1 VAERDGKA
9 NVVEGRSAVDARKT
23 ESMADALARVA
34 PGTPLREGLDSIVA
48 GKTGAL
54 IVVGEQTRVAALCD
68 GGFSLDTPF
77 TPQRLFELAKMDGA
91 IVLDAN
97 IRTILRANV
106 HLQPDSR
113 LPATETGMR
122 HRTAERVARQT
133 GALVISVSQRRD
145 IVTLYLRDEH
155 RALED
160 IRVLLAR
167 ADQALQTLQ
176 RYRTSFD
183 AVAARLTGLEFED
196 LTTLADVVAVVARG
210 SMVARVAAEVSR
222 YIGQLGTEGRLVRM
236 QAVELAA
243 FIEDEFAMLLRDYT
257 PDPTARGAAATRLVL
272 AGMGDDQ
279 LMDPVA
285 VEYAL
290 GYPGSA
296 EALESH
302 VVPRGYRVLRR
313 VPGLRTPVIG
323 RIVDRFGTLPALM
336 AADPAAIDE
345 VDGVGARRA
354 KVVHDGLRRLRDRVR

>member
-1 VAERDGKA
+1 MEAKKPE
-9 NVVEGRSAVDARKT
+9 T
-23 ESMADALARVA
+23 MADALARVA
-34 PGTPLREGLDSIVA
+34 PGTPLRDGLDSIVA

-54 IVVGEQTRVAALCD
+54 IVVGEQAGVAALCD
-68 GGFSLDTPF
+68 GGFALGTPF
-77 TPQRLFELAKMDGA
+77 SPQRLFELAKMDGA

-97 IRTILRANV
+97 VRTILRANV

-113 LPATETGMR
+113 LPASETGTR

-155 RALED
+155 RALDD

-183 AVAARLTGLEFED
+183 AVARRLTGLEFED
-196 LTTLADVVAVVARG
+196 LATLGDVTTVIIRA
-210 SMVARVAAEVSR
+210 SMFARVAAEVSR
-222 YIGQLGTEGRLVRM
+222 YIVQLGTEGRLVRM
-236 QAVELAA
+236 QAEELTA
-243 FIEDEFAMLLRDYT
+243 FIEDESSMLLRDYSW
-257 PDPTARGAAATRLVL
+257 DPSAKAAAGIRETLMSL
-272 AGMGDDQ
+272 DDEE
-279 LMDPVA
+279 LMDPLTIA
-285 VEYAL
+285 HTL
-290 GYPGSA
+290 GFAGA
-296 EALESH
+296 GEMLEHH

-313 VPGLRTPVIG
+313 VPGLRGPVIG
-323 RIVDRFGTLPALM
+323 RIVDRFGSLPELM

-354 KVVHDGLRRLRDRVR
+354 KAVHDGLRRLRDRVR

>member
-1 VAERDGKA
+1 ME
-9 NVVEGRSAVDARKT
+9 ARKP
-23 ESMADALARVA
+23 ESIADALARVA

-54 IVVGEQTRVAALCD
+54 IVVGEQVRVASLCD
-68 GGFSLDTPF
+68 GGFTLDTPF

-97 IRTILRANV
+97 VRTILRANV

-113 LPATETGMR
+113 LPAIETGTR

-145 IVTLYLRDEH
+145 IVTLYLRGER
-155 RALED
+155 RALDD

-183 AVAARLTGLEFED
+183 AVAVRLTGLEFED
-196 LTTLADVVAVVARG
+196 LATLGDVVGVVVRA
-210 SMVARVAAEVSR
+210 SMVARVTAEVSR
-222 YIGQLGTEGRLVRM
+222 YIGQLGTEGRLLRM
-236 QAVELAA
+236 QAEELTA

-257 PDPTARGAAATRLVL
+257 ADPSSRSAATTRLALRAV
-272 AGMGDDQ
+272 GDEQ
-279 LMDPVA
+279 LLDPVA
-285 VEYAL
+285 IAHTM

-296 EALESH
+296 EALENH

-313 VPGLRTPVIG
+313 VPGLRGPVIG
-323 RIVDRFGTLPALM
+323 RIVDRFGSLPLLM
-336 AADPAAIDE
+336 AADPAALDE

-354 KVVHDGLRRLRDRVR
+354 KAVHDGLRRLRDRVR